1 MNTSLA
7 CLCLELYNKNWKL
20 ICFLFFFI
28 LFSNF
33 EKNYLNFRFWNLEWM
48 FLRTVLNPRRM
59 NRVMIYPSFK
69 LFLNHSLL
77 IVNYNRNF
85 KDTSPKKVWML
96 KIWIILF
103 LANYTFKILK
113 FFIVDD
119 RHFIFKLS
127 NWLKYL

>member
-1 MNTSLA
+1 MAMYRNIQQ
-7 CLCLELYNKNWKL
+7 KL
-20 ICFLFFFI
+20 KTNMFLFFFI
-28 LFSNF
+28 LSSNV
-33 EKNYLNFRFWNLEWM
+33 EKNYLNFRFWDLEWM

-85 KDTSPKKVWML
+85 KDTSPKKDWML

-113 FFIVDD
+113 FSIVED
-119 RHFIFKLS
+119 RHVTFKLS